1 MSFNVKRRSFYIS
14 LGVCALAISAAGWST
29 YNSIKEFSESS
40 HTEVPH
46 GVIRKKNKTAE
57 EIPKSISLP
66 NFSDKPVYQPQ
77 EENLKE
83 VSAKVSSPDF
93 IIPMEYSECSNFN
106 DDLEYSEKFMDWR
119 TSDGIDLKGKINSD
133 VSSMSNGKIEEI
145 FDDPSYGLTAKVRSS
160 LFDGSEIMTYYSG
173 LKDLSINKGD
183 NILQGQKIAKL
194 ENDNLHIM
202 IQQNG
207 KFINPYDML
216 GIQNNSPPG

>member
-29 YNSIKEFSESS
+29 YNSIKEFSDSS
-40 HTEVPH
+40 HAEVPH

-57 EIPKSISLP
+57 EIPKNVSLP
-66 NFSDKPVYQPQ
+66 NFIDKPVYQPQ

-93 IIPMEYSECSNFN
+93 IIPMEYSECSSFN

-119 TSDGIDLKGKINSD
+119 TSDGIDLKGKMNSD

-145 FDDPSYGLTAKVRSS
+145 FDDPSYGLTAKIRSS
-160 LFDGSEIMTYYSG
+160 LLDGSEIMTYYSG
-173 LKDLSINKGD
+173 LKDLSISKGD

-216 GIQNNSPPG
+216 GIQNNTPH